1 MHGPKSHKRQCR
13 AQTLRILGIHIKR
26 NNMGV
31 VVNHHISI
39 SSSHGLIAKSL
50 SLLLPSSSLP
60 FAYSV
65 KLLALLPHPC
75 SVLQKFS
82 LAYFSSFSQKA
93 ARN

>member
-1 MHGPKSHKRQCR
+1 MHGPKSHKKQGR
-13 AQTLRILGIHIKR
+13 AQTLRSLGIHVKG

-31 VVNHHISI
+31 VLNHHIST

-50 SLLLPSSSLP
+50 SLPLPSSSLP
-60 FAYSV
+60 FVYSV
-65 KLLALLPHPC
+65 KLLTLLPHPC
-75 SVLQKFS
+75 SVFQNFS